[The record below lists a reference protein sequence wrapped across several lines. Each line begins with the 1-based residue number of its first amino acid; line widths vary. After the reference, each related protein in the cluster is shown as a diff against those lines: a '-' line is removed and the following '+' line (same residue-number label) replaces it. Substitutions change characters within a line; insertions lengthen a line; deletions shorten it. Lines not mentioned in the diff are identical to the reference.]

1 MMKKIEI
8 TVSDKTFE
16 QLEKLVEDLQM
27 LLDSDTVEHRPVT
40 KDFIISDVIN
50 SAYLKKFSPNPMNIV
65 LIQHSYMQLLD
76 LIEEQKEINREFP
89 IADLSDVEVTPL
101 KIINALIEKDYN
113 RLHNISPIQDITDED
128 LPI

>member
-1 MMKKIEI
+1 MKKIEI

-27 LLDSDTVEHRPVT
+27 LLDSDTVEHRPAT
-40 KDFIISDVIN
+40 KDFIISDAIN

-76 LIEEQKEINREFP
+76 LIKEQKEINREFP
-89 IADLSDVEVTPL
+89 IADLSNVEVTPL

-113 RLHNISPIQDITDED
+113 RLHNIAPIQDITDED

>member
-1 MMKKIEI
+1 MKKIEI

-16 QLEKLVEDLQM
+16 QMEKLVEDLQN

-40 KDFIISDVIN
+40 KDFIISDAIN

-65 LIQHSYMQLLD
+65 LIQHSFMQLLD
-76 LIEEQKEINREFP
+76 LIEEQKEINRQFP
-89 IADLSDVEVTPL
+89 ITDLSDVEVTPL

-113 RLHNISPIQDITDED
+113 RLHNISQFENISDDD